1 MVGAVAESDVTWG
14 GSRVVVAVVAAVAV
28 AEAAAPLGLGGGAL
42 GRRQRRSAAEVEAV
56 VAIRAEPHMTGV
68 GPDGLEVSDR
78 RGRPLR
84 RAAARGGS
92 QARAT
97 SRNNNGSIG

>member
-1 MVGAVAESDVTWG
+1 MAESDVTWG

-42 GRRQRRSAAEVEAV
+42 GRRKKRSAAEVQAV

>member
-1 MVGAVAESDVTWG
+1 MAESDVTWDS
-14 GSRVVVAVVAAVAV
+14 SRVVAAMVAAVAV
-28 AEAAAPLGLGGGAL
+28 AVAEAVAPLGLGGGAL

-84 RAAARGGS
+84 RQRP
-92 QARAT
+92 RK
-97 SRNNNGSIG
+97 